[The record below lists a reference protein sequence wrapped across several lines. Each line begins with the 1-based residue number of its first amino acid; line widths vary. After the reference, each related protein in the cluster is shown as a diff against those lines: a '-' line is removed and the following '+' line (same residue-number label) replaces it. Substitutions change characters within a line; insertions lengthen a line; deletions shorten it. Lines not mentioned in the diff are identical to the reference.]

1 MEQGWIKF
9 YREWLDDPV
18 IMKDKDYFV
27 VWCYLM
33 LSATHKE
40 TKVQFGSEIITLKA
54 GQLVT
59 SYREIEKKFDIDK
72 SKVIRIFSWLK
83 NETLIDTVSNHLKT
97 LVTIGIWDV
106 SQNQNETVNDTAPRQ
121 YRDTE
126 QETENEKEKRSKR
139 EKDKEK
145 EINKNV
151 RMEEVCVYGHTR
163 ENLILLGRYENV
175 LVDREWY
182 EKFKEKYWYYD
193 KVIDKLSAYKK
204 AKNII
209 NSDDIPYLEQFAIED
224 KDKYIKRE
232 ETCDV
237 DEFFEAALKRS
248 YADDDDE

>member
-1 MEQGWIKF
+1 MEQQGWVKF
-9 YREWLDDPV
+9 YREWLDNPV

-145 EINKNV
+145 EINKNEKNERSVCEKHAHGIFNNIYLTDDEYKDYRLRV
-151 RMEEVCVYGHTR
+151 RE
-163 ENLILLGRYENV
+163 I
-175 LVDREWY
+175 DA
-182 EKFKEKYWYYD
+182 
-193 KVIDKLSAYKK
+193 VIDELSESVAANPSKYRQGEITAWLNKFIRQK
-204 AKNII
+204 YGRLPERRRLLN
-209 NSDDIPYLEQFAIED
+209 DIY
-224 KDKYIKRE
+224 
-232 ETCDV
+232 
-237 DEFFEAALKRS
+237 
-248 YADDDDE
+248 